1 MSWDAIT
8 AISTGALA
16 IIAFAALI
24 YAKKQLDAFHQENQI
39 SHLID
44 LVNQFSAEPTVTLRK
59 QLASARLDGSFHL
72 TIKNLD
78 PQKPPYQLHEILNF
92 FEHMGYLLDGNYITL
107 EGVSTEFHYWIFR
120 LWDDA
125 KPLIDLDRRENPVYY
140 KHLTK
145 MVERLRGSE
154 AAKSIPDAE
163 LVYFYREEAQISPG
177 RPIMRRP
184 RPVS

>member
-44 LVNQFSAEPTVTLRK
+44 LVNQFSAEPIVTLRK

-145 MVERLRGSE
+145 MVDRLRGSE
-154 AAKSIPDAE
+154 GAKSIPDAE